1 MELNVGDYCRTS
13 NGNIFKIIGGN
24 VDNYEI
30 DIDYSKLE
38 QIEENWL
45 ELYRYNDNSSF
56 FNDKNIIKSSP
67 NIIDLI
73 EVGDYVNGLPVERIE
88 GTLDDK
94 DDIRVWFGVATYGK
108 TALNQ
113 INHRYTVKDDFEDD
127 YSLRFRCIKPDDIK
141 SIITREQFEAMQ
153 YVVGDTNVKD

>member
-1 MELNVGDYCRTS
+1 MKVGDYCRTS

-38 QIEENWL
+38 QTEENQL

-56 FNDKNIIKSSP
+56 FNDKNIIKSSL

-73 EVGDYVNGLPVERIE
+73 KEGDLVNNHIVGQIFYENQTIDNIKYLDLEGVNILVC
-88 GTLDDK
+88 
-94 DDIRVWFGVATYGK
+94 
-108 TALNQ
+108 N
-113 INHRYTVKDDFEDD
+113 
-127 YSLRFRCIKPDDIK
+127 DDIK
-141 SIITREQFEAMQ
+141 SIVTKEQFKSME
-153 YVVGDTNVKD
+153 YKVGEE